1 MGFNEEKISRF
12 IRSETQLQALREDFE
27 TLQIKDGE
35 SVTSYCS
42 KTMGIANNMRFHGEK
57 MEDVAIVEKIL
68 RPLALRY
75 DYIVCSI
82 EESKD
87 IDTLSLDELQSSLL
101 VHEQKIN
108 RSITIDEQAL
118 KASTYAQ
125 SSNSRG
131 RGRGRG
137 KRKGGQ
143 SNRDG
148 SRQYS
153 EATDDQSDVYGRGRG
168 HEFEKSK
175 IECYRCQKF
184 GHYRSEC
191 YTKLP
196 ADIEKRE
203 KSNFAENEETKETL
217 LMANHVKKKLEP
229 DVWYGDTSCRC
240 AIS

>member
-12 IRSETQLQALREDFE
+12 IKSETQLQALRKDFE

-68 RPLALRY
+68 HPLALRY
-75 DYIVCSI
+75 DYIVCLS

-108 RSITIDEQAL
+108 RSTTIDEQAL

-137 KRKGGQ
+137 KGKGGQ

-153 EATDDQSDVYGRGRG
+153 EATNDQSVVYGRGRG

-175 IECYRCQKF
+175 IECYRCHKF
-184 GHYRSEC
+184 GHHRSEC

-196 ADIEKRE
+196 ADTEKRE
-203 KSNFAENEETKETL
+203 KSNFAEN
-217 LMANHVKKKLEP
+217 
-229 DVWYGDTSCRC
+229 
-240 AIS
+240 